1 MAGRQTWQR
10 IFYYLTHATYK
21 MWGDVLDAR
30 RLQSN
35 REAWSKRSTAGL
47 PADIE
52 DQAVA
57 VPCISP
63 RNIYQRQ
70 LMLLPSFKSACN
82 CLLPFSHA
90 RQALNIVCTIKNPHK
105 RRHSRWKLSQ
115 ELKKGKYLLHSLQST
130 HVWKWPVVK
139 YKHIK
144 IKPRICVLFILC
156 LTWTVN
162 ANSLKQ
168 NIIVIQEICSS

>member
-10 IFYYLTHATYK
+10 IPYYLTHATYI

-52 DQAVA
+52 DQAAA

-70 LMLLPSFKSACN
+70 QWCYYRPSSQRATVYCHSATHGRR
-82 CLLPFSHA
+82 STV
-90 RQALNIVCTIKNPHK
+90 VCTIKNPHK

-115 ELKKGKYLLHSLQST
+115 ELKKANTCYILCKV

-144 IKPRICVLFILC
+144 IKPRICVPFILC
-156 LTWTVN
+156 LTCTVN